1 MLLTSSFVGDV
12 YSRESSNLDEVNI
25 LCLELKAR
33 ALLFTDKIQEV
44 LKNSVYHQIE
54 PFKIRDLEREVSN
67 PKPGQI
73 IFPQMRCNDEESKSV
88 LLRLRL
94 YTWMKLNKGRIKPT
108 KEEFLNENIT
118 PYREEVEKALE
129 AIGQDGHGEEEEGNQ
144 NLGTLKKSYKRYWL
158 EFDDMWSNVKKLFPI
173 RGSNVDGE

>member
-67 PKPGQI
+67 PEPGQI